1 MGWAGVPSVPL
12 KFTLTTP
19 RLIAGVSLVV
29 ADQLELGIAV
39 SLFIMTWVESV
50 TNLIRMSVSL
60 FPSQIYR
67 VSQKKRTF
75 RTVLLH
81 RPPNPPAFIHILA
94 G

>member
-1 MGWAGVPSVPL
+1 MGWGGVPSVPL

-60 FPSQIYR
+60 FLTDQ
-67 VSQKKRTF
+67 
-75 RTVLLH
+75 LLLS
-81 RPPNPPAFIHILA
+81 RPPQQGSFYVQMHPMKVLKRRW
-94 G
+94 